1 MSKFDQTLK
10 VLKDQNQPLESIEE
24 NNDISQEK
32 LDRQNE
38 LLEKLHIKTD
48 RLRPTQVKSI
58 VTQQSDQQD
67 KIVDAINEGFKSNVK
82 EIVVKE
88 NKKLS
93 SVVTTQQHPDGGPTW
108 KQIDDKLREDIK
120 LIKNQVLE
128 IDRKR
133 GNGTGKQIDDK
144 LREDIKLLKNQA
156 EIDRRRGKSTALN
169 AVELTAPALAWVY
182 KKLKD
187 VDENEYVKNTSWGK
201 EQEKANKDLIKAVEK
216 SNPEIHITPEKL
228 KLDKRKE
235 TENSEK
241 SVDAI

>member
-88 NKKLS
+88 NKKL
-93 SVVTTQQHPDGGPTW
+93 TW
-108 KQIDDKLREDIK
+108 VSI
-120 LIKNQVLE
+120 
-128 IDRKR
+128 
-133 GNGTGKQIDDK
+133 T
-144 LREDIKLLKNQA
+144 
-156 EIDRRRGKSTALN
+156 
-169 AVELTAPALAWVY
+169 
-182 KKLKD
+182 
-187 VDENEYVKNTSWGK
+187 YVSFFGF
-201 EQEKANKDLIKAVEK
+201 
-216 SNPEIHITPEKL
+216 
-228 KLDKRKE
+228 
-235 TENSEK
+235 
-241 SVDAI
+241 

>member
-48 RLRPTQVKSI
+48 RLRPITVKSI

-93 SVVTTQQHPDGGPTW
+93 SVVTTQQ
-108 KQIDDKLREDIK
+108 
-120 LIKNQVLE
+120 N
-128 IDRKR
+128 
-133 GNGTGKQIDDK
+133 
-144 LREDIKLLKNQA
+144 
-156 EIDRRRGKSTALN
+156 
-169 AVELTAPALAWVY
+169 
-182 KKLKD
+182 
-187 VDENEYVKNTSWGK
+187 
-201 EQEKANKDLIKAVEK
+201 
-216 SNPEIHITPEKL
+216 
-228 KLDKRKE
+228 
-235 TENSEK
+235 
-241 SVDAI
+241 

>member
-10 VLKDQNQPLESIEE
+10 ILKDQNQPLESIEE

-48 RLRPTQVKSI
+48 RLRPITVKSI

-93 SVVTTQQHPDGGPTW
+93 SVVTTQQSDEPQEEVLINAGVKAIDVAGKTVSAV
-108 KQIDDKLREDIK
+108 KKTNKSIDDLA
-120 LIKNQVLE
+120 
-128 IDRKR
+128 
-133 GNGTGKQIDDK
+133 DK
-144 LREDIKLLKNQA
+144 FDN
-156 EIDRRRGKSTALN
+156 D
-169 AVELTAPALAWVY
+169 
-182 KKLKD
+182 
-187 VDENEYVKNTSWGK
+187 
-201 EQEKANKDLIKAVEK
+201 ANKFSK
-216 SNPEIHITPEKL
+216 SCRWSKGCGRRCRHC
-228 KLDKRKE
+228 
-235 TENSEK
+235 K
-241 SVDAI
+241 SREFF